1 MNKTYLLS
9 ADSLKTMAQGAL
21 GAMTFGMYHQYTTNK
36 MMEMNNEQMK
46 SQNKVEIDR
55 IQFQHQYSMDKM
67 ESHHKADMDKMEAQH
82 KAEMYEL
89 RTKMAAL
96 ERRRWW

>member
-9 ADSLKTMAQGAL
+9 ADNLKTMAQGAL

-46 SQNKVEIDR
+46 SQNKLEIDR
-55 IQFQHQYSMDKM
+55 IKFQQKWMN
-67 ESHHKADMDKMEAQH
+67 
-82 KAEMYEL
+82 
-89 RTKMAAL
+89 
-96 ERRRWW
+96 

>member
-1 MNKTYLLS
+1 MNKTYLIS

-36 MMEMNNEQMK
+36 MMEMNNIQM
-46 SQNKVEIDR
+46 NLNN
-55 IQFQHQYSMDKM
+55 QYFK
-67 ESHHKADMDKMEAQH
+67 DKMEAQH
-82 KAEMYEL
+82 KAEMDEL

-96 ERRRWW
+96 ERRSWW

>member
-1 MNKTYLLS
+1 MNKTYLIS

-46 SQNKVEIDR
+46 SQNKLEIDR
-55 IQFQHQYSMDKM
+55 IKFQHQYSMDKM
-67 ESHHKADMDKMEAQH
+67 ESQH
-82 KAEMYEL
+82 KAEMNEL

-96 ERRRWW
+96 EKRSWW